1 MESSPEKKD
10 LYKADSIF
18 MRGIYVYEVSAGV
31 TASPG
36 QSEDTLFNEA
46 KNNLEEFLRRLR
58 VQ

>member
-1 MESSPEKKD
+1 
-10 LYKADSIF
+10 